1 MISCGRCSRDMVK
14 GQKRHRDVVYCG
26 TCYAQLF
33 KRNLCRGCGNFRRLF
48 TEDPKALCTTC
59 ERAQPCVR
67 CERIGR
73 PIGKMTES
81 GPACSSCYRYFATPR
96 PCPSCGDETVDW
108 YRPAAAG
115 TESGAEAD
123 ADAAQAPS
131 VCVRCADIYKT
142 CWVCRRSRRCTE
154 NGSGHWLC
162 EPCMS
167 GEAATCSECSAEIPK
182 GSGSRCVDC
191 YWRGRSDTNA
201 QQLQYLVREGD
212 ARQAFLDFVPWAVA
226 GSEPKRVALSLV
238 RNVEFFA
245 LLAKL
250 PRPDWTSEN
259 LLKLFGA
266 DGLRRYELATRWMEQ
281 VQEVVVASED
291 RLESAERRR
300 ARDQLEEVPAGGP
313 ARALIEEFSNILQT
327 RLDAGEVSARTARTT
342 LRPAVDL
349 MRLAGWRG
357 LPTQQELEKYLAGA
371 PGQRAA
377 LFAFLTFARDKHGAE
392 LAMPPKKAGKR
403 ATVLRRAQ
411 EKELNRLLDEA
422 PRAADFERRW
432 LVHALAYF
440 HRMSLVD
447 ARRLLAGGTLSG
459 DGEDYVLAH
468 ESGKFWLP
476 RAPQLVDHL
485 QHQAPSKTP
494 VS

>member
-1 MISCGRCSRDMVK
+1 MSSCGRCSRDMAK
-14 GQKRHRDVVYCG
+14 GHKRHRDVVYCG
-26 TCYAQLF
+26 TCYARLF
-33 KRNLCRGCGNFRRLF
+33 KRALCRGCGNFRRLF
-48 TEDPKALCTTC
+48 TEDPRALCTTC
-59 ERAQPCVR
+59 ERARPCVR
-67 CERIGR
+67 CERVGR
-73 PIGKMTES
+73 PIGKMTEF
-81 GPACSSCYRYFATPR
+81 GPACASCYRYFATPR

-115 TESGAEAD
+115 AEPGAETD
-123 ADAAQAPS
+123 ATQAPS

-142 CWVCRRSRRCTE
+142 CWVCRRSRRCTQ
-154 NGSGHWLC
+154 NGNGHWLC

-167 GEAATCSECSAEIPK
+167 GEAGTCGDCSAEIPK

-191 YWRGRSDTNA
+191 YWRARSDTHA
-201 QQLQYLVREGD
+201 QQLQYLVREGV

-226 GSEPKRVALSLV
+226 GSDPKRIAMGLT

-250 PRPDWTSEN
+250 PRPDWASEN

-266 DGLRRYELATRWMEQ
+266 DGLRKYELATRWMEQ
-281 VQEVVVASED
+281 VQGVVVASED

-300 ARDQLEEVPAGGP
+300 ARGQLEQVPVCEP
-313 ARALIEEFSNILQT
+313 AHALIEEFSNILQT
-327 RLDAGEVSARTARTT
+327 RLEAGEISARTARTT

-349 MRLAGWRG
+349 MQLAGWREV
-357 LPTQQELEKYLAGA
+357 PTQGELEKYLAGA

-377 LFAFLTFARDKHGAE
+377 LFAFLTFLRATHGAE
-392 LAMPPKKAGKR
+392 LAMPPKKSGKR
-403 ATVLRRAQ
+403 ATTLRRVQ

-422 PRAADFERRW
+422 PRPADFERRW

-447 ARRLLAGGTLSG
+447 ARRLLAGGSISSDTEG
-459 DGEDYVLAH
+459 YVLTH
-468 ESGKFWLP
+468 ESGQFWLP
-476 RAPQLVDHL
+476 RPPEPVEPL
-485 QHQAPSKTP
+485 QRQAPSETP